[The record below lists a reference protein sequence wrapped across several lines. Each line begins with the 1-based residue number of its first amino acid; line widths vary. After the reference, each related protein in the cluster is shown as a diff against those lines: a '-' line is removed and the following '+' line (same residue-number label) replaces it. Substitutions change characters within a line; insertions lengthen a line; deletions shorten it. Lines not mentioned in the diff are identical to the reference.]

1 MSGYSR
7 NYLEY
12 LGSKRCCNLLRNQQV
27 IVPLGPTGSNGAIG
41 PMGVTG
47 SDGQTGPT
55 GPTGRSCQGPP
66 GPQGIQG
73 PTGPSAGPIGP
84 TGPTGPQSIVS
95 AIQPL
100 TLVST
105 SITIPAQTS
114 VIQQYSLTLNAGN
127 VLNTINFTSLPTGYQ
142 AIIYITGNNSGC
154 TISYPITNVSLLN
167 YNSNK
172 TLSSSLT
179 PNAILKIFNDGI
191 RYYGELITFF

>member
-27 IVPLGPTGSNGAIG
+27 VGPVGPTGSNGAIG

-47 SDGQTGPT
+47 SNGQTGAT

-73 PTGPSAGPIGP
+73 PTGPSGGP
-84 TGPTGPQSIVS
+84 TGQTGATGPTSIPS
-95 AIQPL
+95 TIQAL
-100 TLVST
+100 SLVST

-114 VIQQYSLTLNAGN
+114 VVQQYSLTLNAGN
-127 VLNTINFTSLPTGYQ
+127 TLNTINFTSFPTGYQ
-142 AIIYITGNNSGC
+142 AIIYITGNNAGC
-154 TISYPITNVSLLN
+154 TIAYPITNVSLLN
-167 YNSNK
+167 YNSNE
-172 TLSSSLT
+172 TLSSALT

-191 RYYGELITFF
+191 RHYGELITFF